1 LKDDYAIDIVRE
13 NVQLTPKDEY
23 DRDLKIL
30 MKSMKTLNKA
40 SPSRRIE
47 CLDDEEYESLND
59 ADADRKNILEMKL
72 YVYRRN
78 IYGISVDNVDE
89 ASTKH
94 MKSPRYLKTPPLPG
108 KPRRGAAV
116 IHCLRRVDI
125 CFKSPLDY
133 RYASRHFGLS

>member
-94 MKSPRYLKTPPLPG
+94 MLKHPLSQNPTSSRQAAQG
-108 KPRRGAAV
+108 RG
-116 IHCLRRVDI
+116 C
-125 CFKSPLDY
+125 Y
-133 RYASRHFGLS
+133 TLSS